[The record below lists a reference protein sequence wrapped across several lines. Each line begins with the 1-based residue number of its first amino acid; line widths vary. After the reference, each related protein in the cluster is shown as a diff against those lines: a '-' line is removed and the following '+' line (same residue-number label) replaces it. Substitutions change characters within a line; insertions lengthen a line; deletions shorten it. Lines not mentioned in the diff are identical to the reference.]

1 MKEKVKFSGY
11 AVFAGCLLLM
21 IFPGGLLSYAPGLFM
36 YPICQDL
43 GFTTP
48 EFSITNTVC
57 AAVNAIVSA
66 LFVQYL
72 SKGKRGTM
80 RIIMIVSGV
89 VTCGGFALMSRCTE
103 LWQFYIMSGVWN
115 LGYNMLTFVPVGMLI
130 TNWFV
135 KNRALLTGIA
145 YAGSN
150 LGGAIFSTV
159 ISQLIAARGWRDAF
173 VIGGVVC
180 LAAVV
185 IAVLL
190 IKRSPAEYG
199 QTALGANESGAD
211 TAAEQ
216 KVWLG
221 VDKKTA
227 MKTPA
232 FYIICIAMF
241 LTGIYAAG
249 ITNHVTNFLC
259 TGSWEITAAGTVM
272 TAFTIFGIVGNSGGG
287 AIVGKVGMKRS
298 LVLGITLLL
307 VSIVS
312 LIFASDVKPLAYV
325 WAGFQGVAAFMSV
338 LIPSLIVSSTFGAR
352 DYAGIYGFAYAFYLV
367 GCAVSAPAI
376 ALIADNAG
384 YRVAWIVVA
393 VIIAV
398 LGVMLMRC
406 AAYGKKLHEQYPD

>member
-43 GFTTP
+43 GFTTT

-185 IAVLL
+185 IAVL
-190 IKRSPAEYG
+190 
-199 QTALGANESGAD
+199 
-211 TAAEQ
+211 
-216 KVWLG
+216 
-221 VDKKTA
+221 
-227 MKTPA
+227 
-232 FYIICIAMF
+232 
-241 LTGIYAAG
+241 
-249 ITNHVTNFLC
+249 
-259 TGSWEITAAGTVM
+259 
-272 TAFTIFGIVGNSGGG
+272 
-287 AIVGKVGMKRS
+287 
-298 LVLGITLLL
+298 
-307 VSIVS
+307 
-312 LIFASDVKPLAYV
+312 
-325 WAGFQGVAAFMSV
+325 
-338 LIPSLIVSSTFGAR
+338 
-352 DYAGIYGFAYAFYLV
+352 
-367 GCAVSAPAI
+367 
-376 ALIADNAG
+376 
-384 YRVAWIVVA
+384 
-393 VIIAV
+393 
-398 LGVMLMRC
+398 
-406 AAYGKKLHEQYPD
+406 

>member
-43 GFTTP
+43 GFTTT

-173 VIGGVVC
+173 VIGGLVC

-199 QTALGANESGAD
+199 QAALGANESGAD
-211 TAAEQ
+211 TSAEQ